1 MAAVSIQLQKILE
14 YPLPQRCSELTRL
27 IGETSLK
34 DLQTL
39 YPLIIENLF
48 GFSTSGT
55 NIHNGWGLS
64 RITSLNRQKD
74 FESLRHFL
82 GPDGPLLNLA
92 YRLPIFGDGQLKY
105 EFPFSCLPASTR
117 HMLEEGAIP
126 MFYSNKFHYQ
136 NPGRLPTSVLL
147 SIIIIFSIKFIK
159 HILVHPSEAL
169 YSCLLEDY
177 LHAFLPVGDNVTFPF
192 SFTPTLQHK
201 FPLSQYSG
209 KGFST
214 SGIPHSHHSS
224 SPPYH
229 HSLLKQSPTLLKI
242 TTSPSSSKPN
252 PGTAVDSEH
261 FEIWRSETLVLVLT
275 EFWLNHG
282 SVESYR
288 SCFSPNLVNVE
299 VEDIAEL
306 VDYANGELTNE
317 DLIELEVMQYLE
329 EEEDERTEEVKKKFT
344 IIIFSIKFI
353 KHILVHPSEALY
365 SCLLEDYLHAFL
377 PVGDNVTFPF
387 SFTPTLQHKFPL
399 SQYSGKGFSTSGI
412 PHSHHSSS
420 PPYHHSLLKQ
430 SPTLLKITTSP
441 SSSKPNPGTAV
452 DSEHFEI
459 WRSETLV
466 LVLTEFWLNHGSVES
481 YRSCFSPNLMTDSVS
496 WSADTTTPVSSLF
509 VEHPIPSH
517 DHMQMVRNFVKYLH
531 YFANS
536 ARPINST
543 SGYAYEQMNG
553 MEILKC
559 TVLQQF
565 VQKRLYTFLR
575 HTFDKW
581 PLDASFRLVNVEVE
595 DIAELVDYAN
605 GELTNEVLIELE
617 VMQYLE
623 EEEDERTEEVKK
635 KFTMTDSVSWSA
647 DTTTPV
653 SSLFVEHPIPSH
665 DHMQMVRNFVKYL
678 HYFANS
684 ARPINSTS
692 GYAYEQMNGMEILKC
707 TVLQQFVQKRL
718 YTFLRHTFDKWP
730 LDASFRLPLETW
742 LSYIQPWRY
751 TNLSGDK
758 HLTKEEEQGQTP
770 KVARWQKFISENL
783 LFYTTIFQQLLPRFL
798 RMELTSPKNA
808 YMLFRVTKVFS
819 QPGLSSMIEEVESTL
834 QEPLSR
840 LTSSQNW
847 PIITEVRTPLRPA
860 RDMTVAGTLRQQFLE
875 IEEPGF
881 NFVPL
886 FGDEVRKQINLL
898 LISINQAKDNSA
910 KTLDKN
916 GETKKGLFSYFTQ
929 LFSISYDIE
938 GNEDYSQAD
947 NKKLEQYLKTSSD
960 QLCAIFKLNTS
971 LIGIFALLDILAAY
985 VDLFQVEWL
994 SQTCTISVLES
1005 TLQEPLSR
1013 LTSSQNWPIITEVRT
1028 PLRPA
1033 RDMTVAGTLRQQFL
1047 EIEEPGFNFVPLF
1060 GDEVRKQINLLLISI
1075 NQAKDNSA
1083 KTLDKN
1089 GETKKGLFS
1098 YFTQLFSI
1106 SYDIEG
1112 NEDYSQADNKKLEQ
1126 YLKTSSDQLC
1136 AIFKI
1141 HPQTLSS
1148 QHIQSQ
1154 SKAFEKVSTNLPPDT
1169 IIEDEKPKLTDL
1181 GRYQIL
1187 NKLRKV
1193 KVSYQ
1198 GHPDLQPIRSYE
1210 ITFLVRLLWH
1220 ISLFLNEKFETEF
1233 SEAYYRPGFFGKV
1246 SRQILAPPAVY
1257 YEMKKTGQYSHQISH
1272 HLPPRVNL
1280 RWLAHKQTVGYLC
1293 AYFLFAFMYGYG
1305 SFSAILILIFFITIV
1320 IVFKSLFTN
1329 IQVVSPSTRETEV
1342 ENQSSVQENQ
1352 DESTYILQNK

>member
-39 YPLIIENLF
+39 YPLIIESLF

-64 RITSLNRQKD
+64 RITSLNRQRD

-136 NPGRLPTSVLL
+136 NPGRLPSSVLL
-147 SIIIIFSIKFIK
+147 NPFEYYFFHFAYFIINPQQQQ

-252 PGTAVDSEH
+252 PGT
-261 FEIWRSETLVLVLT
+261 T
-275 EFWLNHG
+275 
-282 SVESYR
+282 
-288 SCFSPNLVNVE
+288 
-299 VEDIAEL
+299 
-306 VDYANGELTNE
+306 
-317 DLIELEVMQYLE
+317 
-329 EEEDERTEEVKKKFT
+329 
-344 IIIFSIKFI
+344 
-353 KHILVHPSEALY
+353 
-365 SCLLEDYLHAFL
+365 
-377 PVGDNVTFPF
+377 
-387 SFTPTLQHKFPL
+387 
-399 SQYSGKGFSTSGI
+399 
-412 PHSHHSSS
+412 
-420 PPYHHSLLKQ
+420 
-430 SPTLLKITTSP
+430 
-441 SSSKPNPGTAV
+441 V

-496 WSADTTTPVSSLF
+496 WSPDTTTPVSSLF

-517 DHMQMVRNFVKYLH
+517 DHMQMVRNF
-531 YFANS
+531 
-536 ARPINST
+536 I
-543 SGYAYEQMNG
+543 
-553 MEILKC
+553 
-559 TVLQQF
+559 
-565 VQKRLYTFLR
+565 
-575 HTFDKW
+575 
-581 PLDASFRLVNVEVE
+581 
-595 DIAELVDYAN
+595 
-605 GELTNEVLIELE
+605 
-617 VMQYLE
+617 
-623 EEEDERTEEVKK
+623 
-635 KFTMTDSVSWSA
+635 
-647 DTTTPV
+647 
-653 SSLFVEHPIPSH
+653 
-665 DHMQMVRNFVKYL
+665 KYL

-758 HLTKEEEQGQTP
+758 HLTKEEEQGQP
-770 KVARWQKFISENL
+770 PNARWQKFISENL

-840 LTSSQNW
+840 LTSSHNW

-875 IEEPGF
+875 IEGPGF

-960 QLCAIFKLNTS
+960 QLCAI
-971 LIGIFALLDILAAY
+971 
-985 VDLFQVEWL
+985 
-994 SQTCTISVLES
+994 
-1005 TLQEPLSR
+1005 
-1013 LTSSQNWPIITEVRT
+1013 
-1028 PLRPA
+1028 
-1033 RDMTVAGTLRQQFL
+1033 
-1047 EIEEPGFNFVPLF
+1047 
-1060 GDEVRKQINLLLISI
+1060 
-1075 NQAKDNSA
+1075 
-1083 KTLDKN
+1083 
-1089 GETKKGLFS
+1089 
-1098 YFTQLFSI
+1098 
-1106 SYDIEG
+1106 
-1112 NEDYSQADNKKLEQ
+1112 
-1126 YLKTSSDQLC
+1126 
-1136 AIFKI
+1136 I

-1169 IIEDEKPKLTDL
+1169 IVEDEKPKLTDL

-1233 SEAYYRPGFFGKV
+1233 SEAYYRPGFFGKL

-1257 YEMKKTGQYSHQISH
+1257 YEMKKTGQYSRQISH

-1329 IQVVSPSTRETEV
+1329 IQVVSPSSRETEV
-1342 ENQSSVQENQ
+1342 ENQSSVQESQ
-1352 DESTYILQNK
+1352 DENTYILQNK